1 MLNPEIEIQILNESE
16 MLNRM
21 VKSYKT
27 YVLFTPIILTN
38 SKSYPRIVEMF
49 SRIEYPK
56 GTSLDFAKNYFI
68 SQFIFYTKSKRRL
81 YHSILNWN

>member
-1 MLNPEIEIQILNESE
+1 MHGFIYGMKRIWKKAEIMLNPEIEIQILNESE

-49 SRIEYPK
+49 KFSRIEYQK
-56 GTSLDFAKNYFI
+56 STSLDFAKN
-68 SQFIFYTKSKRRL
+68 
-81 YHSILNWN
+81 